1 MARLYFDHDASV
13 GGLTLRLM
21 EKPLIGKA
29 HSVPVNHWAD
39 RMADHAFSGVSRISA
54 LLDDDKS
61 PVKPKDDGL
70 FVDHLTVA
78 SFTESQALG
87 LGLPPSVRF
96 ALQVETK
103 NLITDSNFHVAARWI
118 GLANRPLRA
127 ERHGALLLV
136 DGREYRLPER
146 FFSLCEAIDT
156 FSKAETTDYDSRMAR
171 LAHLQSLIPKDAQ
184 DQLALDPYFAS
195 FRIMHA
201 SAFSLRS
208 QSWTEF

>member
-1 MARLYFDHDASV
+1 MARLNFDHDASV

-29 HSVPVNHWAD
+29 QSVPVNDWAD
-39 RMADHAFSGVSRISA
+39 RMADQAFSGVSRILA

-78 SFTESQALG
+78 SLTEPQALG

-103 NLITDSNFHVAARWI
+103 NLITDSNFHVSARWI
-118 GLANRPLRA
+118 GVANRPLRA
-127 ERHGALLLV
+127 ERDGALLLV
-136 DGREYRLPER
+136 EGQKYRLPEPL
-146 FFSLCEAIDT
+146 FSLCEAIDT
-156 FSKAETTDYDSRMAR
+156 FSEAETTDYDSRMAR
-171 LAHLQSLIPKDAQ
+171 LAHLQSLIPKHAQ
-184 DQLALDPYFAS
+184 DQLALNSYFAS

-201 SAFSLRS
+201 SAFSLS
-208 QSWTEF
+208 LQSWTGF